1 MSTVDIARGYLRRG
15 WCPIPVQFK
24 SKKPNT
30 PDWQHMR
37 LREDDLEGVFSGK
50 INIGVV
56 LGPPSNGLTDVDLDC
71 REAIAIA
78 PFMLPRTGAIFGRH
92 SAPASHW
99 LYYSSLASG
108 ATRATIP
115 FKDPMKPTDDAMLLE
130 TRVGDARPIRYGLT
144 GLADARSA
152 ADANTIS
159 NHP

>member
-1 MSTVDIARGYLRRG
+1 MITVDIARGYLRRG

-37 LREDDLEGVFSGK
+37 LREDDLEGAFSGR
-50 INIGVV
+50 ISIGVV

-92 SAPASHW
+92 SALASHW
-99 LYYSSLASG
+99 LYYSSLAS
-108 ATRATIP
+108 RA
-115 FKDPMKPTDDAMLLE
+115 ARA
-130 TRVGDARPIRYGLT
+130 RVGDARPIRYGLT
-144 GLADARSA
+144 GLADARRA

-159 NHP
+159 NHR

>member
-1 MSTVDIARGYLRRG
+1 MSTADIARGYLRRG

-30 PDWQHMR
+30 PDWRHMR
-37 LREDDLEGVFSGK
+37 LREDDLEGAFSGK

-92 SAPASHW
+92 SAPPPKEGRNIVIDYQWMAQRQAQ
-99 LYYSSLASG
+99 YQ
-108 ATRATIP
+108 
-115 FKDPMKPTDDAMLLE
+115 D
-130 TRVGDARPIRYGLT
+130 VAREISAGHGRGLT
-144 GLADARSA
+144 PEYRRP
-152 ADANTIS
+152 T
-159 NHP
+159 

>member
-15 WCPIPVQFK
+15 WCEIPVQFK
-24 SKKPNT
+24 SEKPNT
-30 PDWQHMR
+30 PDRQHMR

-50 INIGVV
+50 IDIGVV
-56 LGPPSNGLTDVDLDC
+56 LGPPSSGLT
-71 REAIAIA
+71 EAIAIA

-99 LYYSSLASG
+99 LYYSSIASG
-108 ATRATIP
+108 AARATIP
-115 FKDPMKPTDDAMLLE
+115 FNDPMKPTDDAMLLE

-159 NHP
+159 SHP